1 MKIDV
6 FRVII
11 IIMIIDEDEV
21 KHVFIVVNI
30 KYFSAYVPFDYY
42 FPSFSSRGINIETAY
57 VS

>member
-6 FRVII
+6 FRV

-30 KYFSAYVPFDYY
+30 RYFSVRLYY